1 MTRRPAPH
9 SFAVAIQ
16 RAASAAGAP
25 SDTKLRAWAKA
36 ALANAD
42 RGGELTIRIVDITE
56 SAALNL
62 RYRGKAGPTNVL
74 SFPAEVPDLPDSELL
89 PIGDVVVCAEVVAAE
104 AAAQG
109 KALEAHWAHMVVH
122 GVLHLSG
129 YDHEAPRDAREMES
143 LECKLL
149 KAMGFQDPWVASR
162 AAELQ
167 DTT

>member
-1 MTRRPAPH
+1 M
-9 SFAVAIQ
+9 
-16 RAASAAGAP
+16 
-25 SDTKLRAWAKA
+25 
-36 ALANAD
+36 
-42 RGGELTIRIVDITE
+42 
-56 SAALNL
+56 NL

-129 YDHEAPRDAREMES
+129 YDHEAAREAREMES
-143 LECKLL
+143 LERKLL
-149 KAMGFQDPWVASR
+149 KAMGFPDPWVASR